1 MMERN
6 IDDINYQGKKSK
18 NTFMRMLS
26 YARPYT
32 LQLIATFVMI
42 IMLTG
47 LALLSP
53 YLIKVAIDEHIQIEK
68 IRMYEYPSPNEKTLS
83 VVRTKDNMQGG
94 IPYLIRESD
103 LSKEEKKEYEGRGAF
118 HLKEDGDGAYLYKS
132 GDETK
137 TAIYEALVSLKR
149 IDRGTSK
156 P

>member
-32 LQLIATFVMI
+32 LQLITTFVMI

-103 LSKEEKKEYEGRGAF
+103 LSKE
-118 HLKEDGDGAYLYKS
+118 
-132 GDETK
+132 
-137 TAIYEALVSLKR
+137 
-149 IDRGTSK
+149 
-156 P
+156 